1 MRLAAVSPHYAN
13 RFLLGF
19 NMKAFSVIGFPVKWF
34 ANVKNTF
41 RNCAKKI
48 IIIPLQKKRE

>member
-1 MRLAAVSPHYAN
+1 MRLAAVSPHYVN

-19 NMKAFSVIGFPVKWF
+19 NMKAFSVIGFPLKWF

-41 RNCAKKI
+41 RNSAKI
-48 IIIPLQKKRE
+48 IIIPLQKKKE